1 MSNQSSEPL
10 LHIATLGKTV
20 GIKGDM
26 KLHIKSD
33 FPEQFVS
40 GASFLINKK
49 ERVTL
54 RDVNLERGVVKINN
68 ISNPE
73 DAKRYTN
80 TKLFATY
87 EETREKCHLN
97 EGEYFFFDLEDCD
110 VYEDDL
116 LLVFHDIAPQAE
128 VHLLMIPK
136 VHIVSLSDL
145 DASHDAVMAH
155 MMRKLPEIAKQQGLV
170 DGFRT
175 IINTGKGG
183 GQVVFH
189 LHAHLLGGKQLPGF
203 G

>member
-1 MSNQSSEPL
+1 MSDCL
-10 LHIATLGKTV
+10 
-20 GIKGDM
+20 
-26 KLHIKSD
+26 
-33 FPEQFVS
+33 FC
-40 GASFLINKK
+40 
-49 ERVTL
+49 
-54 RDVNLERGVVKINN
+54 KIV
-68 ISNPE
+68 
-73 DAKRYTN
+73 AKDIPA
-80 TKLFATY
+80 KV
-87 EETREKCHLN
+87 
-97 EGEYFFFDLEDCD
+97 

-145 DASHDAVMAH
+145 DASHDAVVAH